1 MNTYRGLGDIVVAFP
16 ESEKV
21 SRLSDRQI
29 LEFTKYCL
37 SVKPKGELADAQ
49 DFSLAKMSRWL
60 DHLMIVDFLPD
71 IDNFRYR
78 HYGAGIAK
86 ISGFDMTGRMVRDF
100 DSEVGRFFERLYR
113 KAITEKILIHS
124 EHGRVHARN
133 NCDWHRLICP
143 ALEQDGSVSA
153 YVCNMPILKNAA
165 KRQAAAN
172 EPPAAKPVHTL
183 RLITREC

>member
-1 MNTYRGLGDIVVAFP
+1 MNTYRGLGDIVVAYP
-16 ESEKV
+16 ENEKV
-21 SRLSDRQI
+21 SRLSDREI
-29 LEFTKYCL
+29 LGFTKYCL
-37 SVKPKGELADAQ
+37 SVKPRGALANAQ
-49 DFSLAKMSRWL
+49 DFTLAKLSRWL
-60 DHLMIVDFLPD
+60 DHLMIVDYLPD

-78 HYGAGIAK
+78 HYGRGIAK

-113 KAITEKILIHS
+113 KAISEKILIHS

-143 ALEQDGSVSA
+143 AQEQDGSISA
-153 YVCNMPILKNAA
+153 YVCNVPILKNAS

-172 EPPAAKPVHTL
+172 EAPTLKAERSL
-183 RLITREC
+183 RLVTRDC